1 MEGGVTKGGL
11 LIVSLALGL
20 AGCATDPDDMGSF
33 QVSPEA
39 YRPMD
44 CEQLAREQRFVD
56 RRLEELYARLEKIRE
71 RDEWQAGT
79 GVVFF
84 PMLFLLEGDT
94 PEGAEYM
101 RLKGERE
108 AIARVIEEKSCP
120 SPPPMPRPEDVQ
132 ITE

>member
-1 MEGGVTKGGL
+1 MNERVGKHCLV
-11 LIVSLALGL
+11 VPVVVFAM
-20 AGCATDPDDMGSF
+20 AACATDPDDMGSF
-33 QVSPEA
+33 EVSPEA
-39 YRPMD
+39 YMPMN

-56 RRLEELYARLEKIRE
+56 RRIEELHARLEAIRE

-94 PEGAEYM
+94 PEEAEYM

-108 AIARVIEEKSCP
+108 AIERVIDEKSCRLR
-120 SPPPMPRPEDVQ
+120 SPPPSPDDR
-132 ITE
+132 